1 VKVRGGKAEATLA
14 QADGQLQSLV
24 MEPWKDFQ
32 DGGNAGFEP
41 ATCRRGDRFYRREI
55 GKDSQTCNF

>member
-24 MEPWKDFQ
+24 MEPSKDFQ
-32 DGGNAGFEP
+32 DGGNAGFES
-41 ATCRRGDRFYRREI
+41 AKTVFSINNLRWMTH
-55 GKDSQTCNF
+55 K